1 MKKTLI
7 IGGIVMACAIYTAMN
22 LDSIFAQEP
31 KGELVKF
38 HLGLNG
44 TAYKSGYNYTARF
57 KDDELYV
64 HMYYYTSKGIVEKKR
79 AVNSNKQFLKDLDT
93 VIKEQKIYKWNGF
106 HKSPAHILDG
116 EGFGFNATYRNGK
129 DEPVMLKASGSNA
142 FPKDYRKVS
151 QAVGKYF
158 KDNVDKLPT
167 VKAEYTFAEVKP
179 EIMAALNYM
188 QEKGLIKNNV
198 GGEVFAFTAKGN
210 PDLAMIIIDVA
221 MDPGH
226 SFQALVRNHKL
237 IGLKVVAADGKNIKP
252 KCALCEYES
261 NSKLREVSSDE
272 YELRLE
278 RNEI

>member
-106 HKSPAHILDG
+106 RKSAPHVLDG
-116 EGFGFNATYRNGK
+116 DGFGFRATYNTGK
-129 DEPVMLKASGSNA
+129 EDPLIISASGSNVY
-142 FPKDYRKVS
+142 PKDYKKVS
-151 QAVGKYF
+151 QAVGQYF

-167 VKAEYTFAEVKP
+167 VKTEYTFAEVKP
-179 EIMAALNYM
+179 EIMAALKYM
-188 QEKGLIKNNV
+188 QETGIIKNNV
-198 GGEVFAFTAKGN
+198 GGEVFSFSAKGN
-210 PDLAMIIIDVA
+210 PDLAMITIDVA

-226 SFQALVRNHKL
+226 SFQALVRNHTL
-237 IGLKVVAADGKNIKP
+237 IGLKVIAADGKNIKP
-252 KCALCEYES
+252 KYALCEYEYDR
-261 NSKLREVSSDE
+261 KLKEVSSNE

-278 RNEI
+278 RNEF

>member
-38 HLGLNG
+38 NFALNG

-57 KDDELYV
+57 KNNELYV

-106 HKSPAHILDG
+106 RKSAPHVLDG
-116 EGFGFNATYRNGK
+116 DGFSFRATYNTGK
-129 DEPVMLKASGSNA
+129 EDPLIISASGSNA
-142 FPKDYRKVS
+142 YPKDYKKVS
-151 QAVGKYF
+151 QAVGQYF

-167 VKAEYTFAEVKP
+167 VKTEYTFPEVKP
-179 EIMAALNYM
+179 EIMAALKYM
-188 QEKGLIKNNV
+188 HEKGIIKSNV
-198 GGEVFAFTAKGN
+198 GGEVFSFSAKGN
-210 PDLAMIIIDVA
+210 PDLAMITIDVA

-226 SFQALVRNHKL
+226 SFQALVRNHTL
-237 IGLKVVAADGKNIKP
+237 IGLKVLAADGKNIKP
-252 KCALCEYES
+252 KYALCEYES
-261 NSKLREVSSDE
+261 DLRLKEVSSDE